1 MIVTNTDD
9 YAEHSDFLKNHLE
22 KIRAIMPPIELVP
35 VNSEDIARFRTKYGI
50 RPDHR
55 PVGMAARLATEKG
68 VEYLVQALPAVLDR
82 HPGTRIL
89 FAGQHEGVLGE
100 EAYAQKLAPLI
111 QRLGEHWK
119 FLGILPPKEWSAFFN
134 VSEVTVLPSINST
147 ESFGMVQ
154 IESMISGTPVIATD
168 VPGVRQ
174 AVKTTGMG
182 VVVPP
187 KDAQALAKAL
197 IDVLEHPNGYRG
209 NAQDVQRIFAP
220 EKIARQYEE
229 LFSQIIRRS
238 QGAQG

>member
-1 MIVTNTDD
+1 
-9 YAEHSDFLKNHLE
+9 
-22 KIRAIMPPIELVP
+22 
-35 VNSEDIARFRTKYGI
+35 
-50 RPDHR
+50 
-55 PVGMAARLATEKG
+55 
-68 VEYLVQALPAVLDR
+68 
-82 HPGTRIL
+82 
-89 FAGQHEGVLGE
+89 
-100 EAYAQKLAPLI
+100 
-111 QRLGEHWK
+111 
-119 FLGILPPKEWSAFFN
+119 
-134 VSEVTVLPSINST
+134 
-147 ESFGMVQ
+147 MVQ